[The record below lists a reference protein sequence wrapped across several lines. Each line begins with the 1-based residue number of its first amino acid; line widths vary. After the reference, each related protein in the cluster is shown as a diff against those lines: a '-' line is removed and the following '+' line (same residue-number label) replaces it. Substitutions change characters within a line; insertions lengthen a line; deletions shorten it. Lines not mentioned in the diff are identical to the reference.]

1 MKVIIKPLRGEEE
14 LLEYDSKNVTIKVLR
29 EDFEKRSGTIPES
42 YRMIYKGKHLTDLE
56 GTLESY
62 GVIDGDK
69 IHAVPRLRQSDKIL
83 CSFISYPCQLITMEP
98 LYATE
103 TPLKYT

>member
-42 YRMIYKGKHLTDLE
+42 YRMIYKGKHLTGNE
-56 GTLESY
+56 
-62 GVIDGDK
+62 
-69 IHAVPRLRQSDKIL
+69 
-83 CSFISYPCQLITMEP
+83 
-98 LYATE
+98 
-103 TPLKYT
+103 